1 MTISSEAHESLTI
14 MMAAYNEAE
23 NLAVLLPR
31 INALVARLTPDYE
44 ILVVDTYTPMDDT
57 RAICEQNG
65 AVYLNRENSNN
76 YGDAIR
82 TGIRHSQGKYVV
94 NMDSDGSHDP
104 AFIEKLWQIRD
115 QADIVIASRYML
127 KWSTG

>member
-82 TGIRHSQGKYVV
+82 TGIRHSQGEVRGQYGFGWFARPCLHRKIV
-94 NMDSDGSHDP
+94 
-104 AFIEKLWQIRD
+104 
-115 QADIVIASRYML
+115 AD
-127 KWSTG
+127 T